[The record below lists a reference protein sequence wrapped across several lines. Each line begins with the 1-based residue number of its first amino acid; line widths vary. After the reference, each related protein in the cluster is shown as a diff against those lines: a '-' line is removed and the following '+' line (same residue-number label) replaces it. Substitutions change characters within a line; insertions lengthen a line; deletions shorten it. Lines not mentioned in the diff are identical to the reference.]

1 VPERLKI
8 PINAANLDQL
18 IDELENE
25 PPVVMI
31 GRRILHVCDS
41 LQIGGAERV
50 LVGLAAGLV
59 ARGAR
64 VTVACSAGGSLA
76 LEAERAGVDVRMLGT
91 GPVKRRFD
99 AAFAGALAQ
108 LIVNEPPDL
117 VHTHMYASTVA
128 ATLALQQSRIPLVV
142 HEHSEAGWRD
152 REARRSAAVA
162 HRRSAV
168 VIAVSGAIRRRLV
181 DVDGV
186 APAKVRVLH
195 NTLPRL
201 PGRAVGVVGLP
212 RPDGPLV
219 GVVARLQPEKGVA
232 VFVRAAARLAQSVP
246 DAGYV
251 VVGDGPQ
258 RGMLERLAADLGAAV
273 TFLGFRP
280 DGPALMGGLDLL
292 VIPSLTEG
300 TPLVLLEG
308 AAAGVPLVATAVGG
322 IPEQVRDGIEGVLV
336 PPGDDRALANACR
349 RILADRAFG
358 ARLAAAAAERLGQ
371 ADPEAAV
378 NAVADLYAH
387 VLRAQPVPAETL

>member
-1 VPERLKI
+1 
-8 PINAANLDQL
+8 
-18 IDELENE
+18 
-25 PPVVMI
+25 MI
-31 GRRILHVCDS
+31 GRRILHVSDS

-64 VTVACSAGGSLA
+64 VTVACSIGGSLA
-76 LEAERAGVDVRMLGT
+76 VEAERAGVDVRVLGT
-91 GPVKRRFD
+91 SLAKRRLD
-99 AAFAGALAQ
+99 TAFACALTR

-117 VHTHMYASTVA
+117 VHTHMFASTVA

-152 REARRSAAVA
+152 AEARRSSGEGYRRSAAV
-162 HRRSAV
+162 
-168 VIAVSGAIRRRLV
+168 IAVSTAIRRRLV

-186 APAKVRVLH
+186 PSATVHVLH
-195 NTLPRL
+195 NALPL
-201 PGRAVGVVGLP
+201 IPGRAAGGGLP

-232 VFVRAAARLAQSVP
+232 VFLRAAARLAQSVP

-251 VVGDGPQ
+251 VIGDGPQ
-258 RGMLERLAADLGAAV
+258 RGMLERLAADLGVVV

-280 DGPALMGGLDLL
+280 DAPALVGELDLL
-292 VIPSLTEG
+292 VIPSLSEG

-308 AAAGVPLVATAVGG
+308 AAGGVPVVATTVGG
-322 IPEQVRDGIEGVLV
+322 IPEQVSDGIEGLLV
-336 PPGDDRALANACR
+336 RPGDDRALADACR

-358 ARLAAAAAERLGQ
+358 ARLVAAAADRLRQ

-378 NAVADLYAH
+378 DAVVALYAH
-387 VLRAQPVPAETL
+387 VLRAQPVLAGTL